1 MVTENKKI
9 IIENLDS
16 ISDDYI
22 TDILDF
28 LHYLEFKQQQLKP
41 DYSSMLLSE
50 NSLAK
55 EWLTDEEEEAWAH
68 L

>member
-1 MVTENKKI
+1 MITENKKVI
-9 IIENLDS
+9 VANLDK
-16 ISDDYI
+16 ISDDYVSA
-22 TDILDF
+22 ILEF
-28 LHYLEFKQQQLKP
+28 LNYLEFKQQQSKP

-55 EWLTDEEEEAWAH
+55 DWLTKEEEAWAH